1 MEKYMIHDSK
11 YCEIEDCPR
20 CWTYSI
26 PDDGIETPDDP
37 NSYCRHGAYVGN
49 SMGADYMCGECE
61 SA

>member
-1 MEKYMIHDSK
+1 MNHNAK
-11 YCEIEDCPR
+11 YCDIEDCSR
-20 CWTYSI
+20 CWTYAI